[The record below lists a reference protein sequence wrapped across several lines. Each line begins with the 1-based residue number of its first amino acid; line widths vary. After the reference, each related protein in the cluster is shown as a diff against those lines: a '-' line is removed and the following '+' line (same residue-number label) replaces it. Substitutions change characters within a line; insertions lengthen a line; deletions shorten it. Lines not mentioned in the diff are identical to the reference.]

1 MRLASSPDTRDPRP
15 TNPTT
20 SAFASLR
27 PARRFWE
34 FPTLAATLATAAVAV
49 FSACSTAPAPTA
61 EPQDGG
67 STATATATDTAT
79 NTESTAAAASAPAG
93 SAPAAFSPRPGTAAS
108 ATPARTAR
116 GGLFGDRTQPGLG
129 TPTPAEKSPISRGQG
144 SVVVGSVNV
153 YTFNPP
159 ESFTPVDPATTSLA
173 QVLADMGEESIE
185 WYQHVMTLS
194 NPWFEGRVPG
204 SDGIEHAANYL
215 EFWMT
220 RLGLEPA
227 FAAAAPSGDA
237 ASGAAPANPWRQ
249 PFDLPGRERR
259 VKGGTLSIGGE
270 AVDASLARPMQ
281 NTGGGEMVGPIA
293 FLGYGIES
301 GKDGYTSFAADQ
313 RLDGRIAIVMRGEPL
328 DAEGKSAWGGARM
341 TSASSL
347 AAKFD
352 AIKRRG
358 ANGIILTDAPGFS
371 GRRTD
376 LSAMS
381 AEALGGWI
389 GVPVFHAENEVVD
402 RIVRAADPEGR
413 DLAALRAVA
422 DLPAQS
428 GAILGRED
436 ATVHLKASVGM
447 DGIVAHNVGGVLRGR
462 GVLANEWIV
471 IGAHYD
477 HVGYGAY
484 GADPKNRGKLHP
496 GADDNASGTA
506 ALLMTAKRLKEAY
519 GAAPADQELRSVLF
533 LAFDAEEMGLNGAR
547 HFVRNASIPADKVDV
562 MLNMDMVGRIRDNTL
577 VVGGVE
583 SAVGFRAALEPM
595 FVDSGLKVFADPSGR
610 APSDHA
616 PFFGAGI
623 PVLFFFGGVHDIY
636 HQPGDQGYTV
646 DPRGIPALLDLVER
660 IAWWRATSAEMLQ
673 FSGPNARARAAAPAP
688 AAAETAPA
696 PVVVDT
702 APGGNDRGYA
712 PVRLGIQPAMAE
724 DGESGIIV
732 ESVSPG
738 TSAAD
743 GGIKP
748 GDILLKWN
756 GDSLGSI
763 QDMMAKL
770 RASKPGD
777 VAKLTVFRD
786 GKETVL
792 DVELKASTAPRRPQD
807 D

>member
-1 MRLASSPDTRDPRP
+1 
-15 TNPTT
+15 
-20 SAFASLR
+20 
-27 PARRFWE
+27 
-34 FPTLAATLATAAVAV
+34 
-49 FSACSTAPAPTA
+49 
-61 EPQDGG
+61 
-67 STATATATDTAT
+67 
-79 NTESTAAAASAPAG
+79 
-93 SAPAAFSPRPGTAAS
+93 
-108 ATPARTAR
+108 
-116 GGLFGDRTQPGLG
+116 
-129 TPTPAEKSPISRGQG
+129 
-144 SVVVGSVNV
+144 
-153 YTFNPP
+153 
-159 ESFTPVDPATTSLA
+159 
-173 QVLADMGEESIE
+173 MGEESIE

-204 SDGIEHAANYL
+204 SEGIEHAANYL

-220 RLGLEPA
+220 RIGLEPA

-259 VKGGTLSIGGE
+259 VKGGTLGIGGE

-293 FLGYGIES
+293 FVGYGIES
-301 GKDGYTSFAADQ
+301 GKDGYSSFAADQ

-562 MLNMDMVGRIRDNTL
+562 MLNMDMVGRIRDGTL

-583 SAVGFRAALEPM
+583 SAVGFRDALEPM

-660 IAWWRATSAEMLQ
+660 IAWWRASSAEMLQ
-673 FSGPNARARAAAPAP
+673 FSGPNARPRAAAPA
-688 AAAETAPA
+688 AAEAAPA

-724 DGESGIIV
+724 DGESGILV